1 MNNLIAR
8 KITVT
13 DVFQAPASERTAA
26 TVTLS
31 ALPGNSGEV
40 LLLGD
45 TGDEV
50 PLQPGEW
57 HTLHKVN
64 LAEIQIKGTSGDVV
78 TLIGGTW

>member
-13 DVFQAPASERTAA
+13 DEFQALASEKTIA
-26 TVTLS
+26 TVTVS
-31 ALPGNSGEV
+31 VLPNNSGEV

-45 TGDEV
+45 TADEV

-57 HTLHKVN
+57 HTLQSVN
-64 LAEIQIKGTSGDVV
+64 LADIQIKGTSGDVI
-78 TLIGGTW
+78 TIIGGTW